1 MNFRFFLSLALCA
14 MFFVACDKNE
24 SAQNTEIL
32 EEVADPALATTNE
45 ISDETT
51 EFLNSL
57 DFKIEDAVLGTMQY
71 PDGSTEEVY
80 TVDDDITIHK
90 EQYAELLAQTGQ
102 AALRQYRTYNLVN
115 NNQTITVI
123 GYTGNN
129 SSGLTS
135 NMRTGLRW
143 AIDNYNALNMGL
155 SFSLSYGT
163 NYGNKDIVV
172 YRVANGQQ
180 GGRAGFPSSSGNP
193 YKWVRI
199 YSGLDNADNNT
210 NEHVIGHEI
219 GHCLGLRHTDWNTR
233 ASCGQSGEARN
244 PDGAVH
250 IPGTPTGY
258 DSNSLMLA
266 CFGQNEDGEFG
277 FYDRVALEYLY

>member
-1 MNFRFFLSLALCA
+1 MNLRFFFGLALCA
-14 MFFVACDKNE
+14 MVFVSCE
-24 SAQNTEIL
+24 QNNLTPNADLL
-32 EEVADPALATTNE
+32 EDPAEPSIGE

-51 EFLNSL
+51 TFLEGL
-57 DFKIEDAVLGTMQY
+57 DFNIEDAVPSVMQY
-71 PDGSTEEVY
+71 PDGTTEEVY
-80 TVDDDITIHK
+80 MVDNDITIHK
-90 EQYAELLAQTGQ
+90 EQYEKLLAET
-102 AALRQYRTYNLVN
+102 AEATLRQYRTYNLVN
-115 NNQTITVI
+115 NNQTIDVI

-129 SSGLTS
+129 SSGLTTR
-135 NMRTGLRW
+135 MRTGLQW
-143 AIDNYNALNMGL
+143 AINNYNSLNIGL
-155 SFSLSYGT
+155 NFNLTYGT

-172 YRVANGQQ
+172 YRVANGQS
-180 GGRAGFPSSSGNP
+180 GGVAGFPYSNGQP

-233 ASCGQSGEARN
+233 ASCGQSGEAAN

-266 CFGQNEDGEFG
+266 CFGSNEDGEFG